1 MKRKTN
7 AEKATI
13 IAAALEG
20 VASNQEIAARARVP
34 ESTLYTW
41 KREARNKPEL
51 SRLVDEQRAKLAEK
65 LEKLAEGIANKLI
78 EKVDEASF
86 DNRAGSVL
94 ASAVDR
100 WLAVTGQPG
109 QITESRSTSLNV
121 NLLVDARQA
130 LALYQAEGYSAEE
143 ARGLLAEDDPELY
156 RALISADQV

>member
-1 MKRKTN
+1 MKRKSNT
-7 AEKATI
+7 EKAAI
-13 IAAALEG
+13 IAASLEG

-41 KREARNKPEL
+41 KREARNRPEL
-51 SRLVDEQRAKLAEK
+51 SKLVDEQRAKLAEK
-65 LEKLAEGIANKLI
+65 LERLAGGIADKLI
-78 EKVDEASF
+78 ERVEEASF
-86 DNRAGSVL
+86 DNRAGAVL

-109 QITESRSTSLNV
+109 QITESRSTSLQV

-130 LALYQAEGYSAEE
+130 LSLYQAEGFSVDE